1 MRGLRYPAAVAAV
14 PVKVE
19 ETSMRLI
26 VGLVCGAFALLSA
39 PAQSQDYPTKPIR
52 ILVPFAPGGIVDTAA
67 RVVGQKLHERW
78 GQQVI
83 VDNRPGGNG
92 FIAVT
97 AAAKSPA
104 DGYTLLMAHTGE
116 FAVNPAVFKDV
127 PYDLERDFTPITLIN
142 DAPMVFVVHAGG
154 PINSMQELIAAA
166 KAKPGT
172 VGVSTPGTGT
182 INHLVLEWAGLAT
195 GAKFLHVP
203 YKGGAPAITAVA
215 GGEVPAGT
223 AALGSAMPHIQSG
236 RVRVVAVTTDERSP
250 VNMSWPTLKES
261 GVTNVRSSI
270 WAGLFAPKGT
280 PQPIIDKLYAEIA
293 QILQLPDVKER
304 FAAGGGVPGGMK
316 PAEFAAKIKKEAADL
331 KELVVAANVKPE

>member
-1 MRGLRYPAAVAAV
+1 
-14 PVKVE
+14 
-19 ETSMRLI
+19 MRLI

-39 PAQSQDYPTKPIR
+39 PAQSQDYPNKPIR
-52 ILVPFAPGGIVDTAA
+52 IVVPFAPGGIVDTAA

-92 FIAVT
+92 FIGVM

-127 PYDLERDFTPITLIN
+127 PYDLERDFAPITLVN
-142 DAPMVFVVHAGG
+142 DAPMVYVVNA
-154 PINSMQELIAAA
+154 NSPYKTMQELIAAA

-172 VGVSTPGTGT
+172 IGVSTPGNGS
-182 INHLVLEWAGLAT
+182 INHLLLEWTGLAT
-195 GAKFLHVP
+195 GSKFLHVP
-203 YKGGAPAITAVA
+203 DKGGAPAIAATA

-223 AALGSAMPHIQSG
+223 AAMGSAMPHIQAG
-236 RVRVVAVTTDERSP
+236 RVRVVAVTTGQRSP
-250 VNMSWPTLKES
+250 VNMSWPTLQEA
-261 GVTNVRSSI
+261 GVPGVQSSI

-293 QILQLPDVKER
+293 KILQLPDVKER

-316 PAEFAAKIKKEAADL
+316 PAEFGAMIKQEAAHL
-331 KELVVAANVKPE
+331 KKVVAEANVKAE

>member
-1 MRGLRYPAAVAAV
+1 
-14 PVKVE
+14 
-19 ETSMRLI
+19 MRLI

-39 PAQSQDYPTKPIR
+39 PAQSQDYPNKPIR
-52 ILVPFAPGGIVDTAA
+52 IVVPFAPGGIVDTAA

-83 VDNRPGGNG
+83 VENRPGGNG
-92 FIAVT
+92 FIGVM
-97 AAAKSPA
+97 AAATSPA

-127 PYDLERDFTPITLIN
+127 PYDLERDFAPITMVN
-142 DAPMVFVVHAGG
+142 SAPMVYVVNAAA
-154 PINSMQELIAAA
+154 PYKTMQELIAAA

-172 VGVSTPGTGT
+172 IGVSTPGAGS
-182 INHLVLEWAGLAT
+182 INHLVLEWTGLAT
-195 GAKFLHVP
+195 GGKFLHVP
-203 YKGGAPAITAVA
+203 YKGGAPAIAATA

-223 AALGSAMPHIQSG
+223 AAMGSAMPHIQAG
-236 RVRVVAVTTDERSP
+236 RVRVVAVTTGERSP

-261 GVTNVRSSI
+261 GVPGVQSAI

-280 PQPIIDKLYAEIA
+280 PQPVIDKLYAEIA
-293 QILQLPDVKER
+293 KILQLPDVKER

-316 PAEFAAKIKKEAADL
+316 PAEFGAMIKQEATHL
-331 KELVVAANVKPE
+331 KKVVAEANVKAE